1 MPRSSGSRLLVG
13 GFRGRYRAC
22 TGEEPESSGR
32 SGYRRS
38 PHVVTQPDD
47 FARVFPVGTVLSNRM
62 SAVDRVS
69 RTVTALRHDSPGR
82 LLAALATGWFLVLGM
97 RFVVPAVLPTIRA
110 EFGVTNTS
118 AGAAVT
124 VLWLTYAAMQ
134 FPAGVYVD
142 RIGERALLVGSALL
156 SGAALLGYLV
166 SPTYA
171 LFVVATAGFGLGT
184 GIYGPPRGTVLSRTF
199 DANEGVAFG
208 SVMAAGSVGSAVLPL
223 VAVFVTTRYG
233 WRIGL
238 AAAVPLFGL
247 VAVGLWLSV
256 SDRETATERRSLT
269 ADIRTVLRG
278 LGDRQLAL
286 AVLGAMLMLLVF
298 QAVTAFLTTYLV
310 TTRPIGQGAAGSFL
324 SVLFVGGAVSQTAT
338 GRFADRYGTPA
349 VLVGVAVVSAVPLAL
364 FPLLEGSILLGA
376 GAVAIGIRMSAGPLV
391 NAYIVDILPDA
402 VEGTGWGLLRTG
414 FFAVGSLGST
424 FIGAFADRGLFDA
437 SFYLMAGFTLLAGV
451 LFVLLPKRE

>member
-1 MPRSSGSRLLVG
+1 MSSVDSV
-13 GFRGRYRAC
+13 A
-22 TGEEPESSGR
+22 
-32 SGYRRS
+32 RR
-38 PHVVTQPDD
+38 
-47 FARVFPVGTVLSNRM
+47 
-62 SAVDRVS
+62 
-69 RTVTALRHDSPGR
+69 VTALRHGSPGR
-82 LLAALATGWFLVLGM
+82 LLVAVATGWFLVLGM
-97 RFVVPAVLPTIRA
+97 RFVIPAVLPTIRA
-110 EFGVTNTS
+110 EFAVSNTS

-124 VLWLTYAAMQ
+124 VLWLGYAAMQ

-142 RIGERALLVGSALL
+142 RIGERALLVGSALF

-171 LFVVATAGFGLGT
+171 LFVLATAGFGLGT
-184 GIYGPPRGTVLSRTF
+184 GLYGPPRGTVLSRTF

-233 WRIGL
+233 WRVGL
-238 AAAVPLFGL
+238 AAAVPLFLL

-256 SDRETATERRSLT
+256 SDRATATEDRSLL
-269 ADIRTVLRG
+269 ADLRTVVAG
-278 LGDRQLAL
+278 LGDRQLSL

-310 TTRPIGQGAAGSFL
+310 TTRPIGQGTAGAFL
-324 SVLFVGGAVSQTAT
+324 SVLFVGGALSQAVT
-338 GRFADRYGTPA
+338 GRLADRYGSPP

-364 FPLLEGSILLGA
+364 FPLLEGTILLGA
-376 GAVAIGIRMSAGPLV
+376 GAAVIGFRMSSGPLT
-391 NAYIVDILPDA
+391 NAYIVDVLPDT

-424 FIGAFADRGLFDA
+424 FIGALADQGLFDA
-437 SFYLMAGFTLLAGV
+437 SFYLMAGLTLVAAGV
-451 LFVLLPKRE
+451 FLVLPERG